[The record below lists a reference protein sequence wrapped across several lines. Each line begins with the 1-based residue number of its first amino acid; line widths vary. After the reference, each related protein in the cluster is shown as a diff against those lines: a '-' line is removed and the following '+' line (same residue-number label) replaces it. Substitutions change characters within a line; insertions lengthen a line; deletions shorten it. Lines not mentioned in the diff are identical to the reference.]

1 MKTSSELRADARY
14 VLGGKIFEHSWMLA
28 VVVCLIYSAIS
39 SAASS
44 VTQSL
49 DKTVSATNDLT
60 TVLIVGYAS
69 IGISFVVSTLLLIPL
84 DIGVKSYFLKLV
96 RGKQPNIG
104 DTFNGLRFGYGDNVV
119 LGLMASLLVGLWSLL
134 FIIPGI
140 IKTYSYAMCY
150 YIKLDHPEYGWKDC
164 LSESE
169 RMMKG
174 NRWRLFCLQL
184 SFIGWM
190 IVGALCLGVGTLWVS
205 AYQST
210 AVALFYEELKEKDQL
225 YAQL

>member
-28 VVVCLIYSAIS
+28 VVVCLIYSAINGAVNTFS
-39 SAASS
+39 SGFDNAFSRSS
-44 VTQSL
+44 YT
-49 DKTVSATNDLT
+49 
-60 TVLIVGYAS
+60 S
-69 IGISFVVSTLLLIPL
+69 IAITLVASTLLLIPL
-84 DIGVKSYFLKLV
+84 DMGVKSYFLKLV

-140 IKTYSYAMCY
+140 IKAYSYAMCY

>member
-1 MKTSSELRADARY
+1 MLSSSELRAKAR
-14 VLGGKIFEHSWMLA
+14 VFLGGSIFEQPWLLA
-28 VVVCLIYSAIS
+28 VLVCLIYSAINGAVNTFS
-39 SAASS
+39 SGFDNTFSRSS
-44 VTQSL
+44 
-49 DKTVSATNDLT
+49 DLT
-60 TVLIVGYAS
+60 TVIISGYTS
-69 IGISFVVSTLLLIPL
+69 IAITLVASTLLLIPL
-84 DIGVKSYFLKLV
+84 DMGVKSYFLKLI

-104 DTFNGLRFGYGDNVV
+104 DTFNGLRYDYGKNVL
-119 LGLMASLLVGLWSLL
+119 LGLMSTLIVGLWSLL

-140 IKTYSYAMCY
+140 IKAYSFAMSY
-150 YIKLDHPEYGWKDC
+150 YIKSDHPEYDWRDC

-184 SFIGWM
+184 SFIGWH